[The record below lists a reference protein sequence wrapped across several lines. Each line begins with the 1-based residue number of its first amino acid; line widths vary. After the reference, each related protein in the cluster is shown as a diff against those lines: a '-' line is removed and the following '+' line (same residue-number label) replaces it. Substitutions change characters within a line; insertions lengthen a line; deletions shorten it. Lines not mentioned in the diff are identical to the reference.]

1 MSTLFLVHAHPD
13 DEAIST
19 GGVMARADEEGRR
32 VVLVTATRGEVGEI
46 HNMDEAESR
55 PRLAEIRT
63 EELRRAGELLG
74 VDRQEF
80 LGYRDSGMVGTG
92 DNDNPSSFHQAP
104 LAEAAERIAAFLR
117 EEKPDVV
124 VTYGPDG
131 LYGHPDHVKA
141 HHATVAALDLL
152 EREGWQPA
160 KAYFVCFPESGMARL
175 AEMLREAGREDI
187 LQATSDVRGV
197 PDEDI
202 AAVIDVGAYADVKM
216 RAFREHSSQNNPESP
231 FLNMRGKIA
240 QAMMATESYVLA
252 RGFMGDAEQETDLF
266 QGIPR

>member
-1 MSTLFLVHAHPD
+1 MSTLLLVHAHPD

-19 GGVMARADEEGRR
+19 GGVMARAHGEGRR

-46 HNMDEAESR
+46 HNMDEAASR

-63 EELRRAGELLG
+63 EELERAGRLLG

-80 LGYRDSGMVGTG
+80 LGYRDSGMAGTG
-92 DNDNPSSFHQAP
+92 DNESPDSFHRAP
-104 LAEAAERIAAFLR
+104 LAEAAERIAAILR

-124 VTYGPDG
+124 VTYGADG

-152 EREGWQPA
+152 EKEGWQPA
-160 KAYFVCFPESGMARL
+160 KAYFVCFPQSGIARMAEL
-175 AEMLREAGREDI
+175 LREAGREDV
-187 LQATSDVRGV
+187 LQATSDLRGV

-202 AAVIDVGAYADVKM
+202 TAVVEVGAYADLKM
-216 RAFREHSSQNNPESP
+216 RAFREHSSQNNPDSP
-231 FLNMRGKIA
+231 FLNMQGKIA

-252 RGFMGDAEQETDLF
+252 RGFMGDAERETDLF